1 MTAVCLAGG
10 GLFCRMRQ
18 TRDRCDD
25 AMLHMPFRF
34 RAGTNVAHRGDG
46 SRTRLPGRRSIG
58 VDRRRHGRYDTEGH
72 VEVQVLRDVD
82 IVRASAREITVIS
95 RSRAVTGSEMRMRVT
110 AAGGR
115 QATLRVRTTG
125 SQPQLVGG
133 QLRYRLWMQ
142 VLSQE
147 SEVTA

>member
-1 MTAVCLAGG
+1 M
-10 GLFCRMRQ
+10 
-18 TRDRCDD
+18 
-25 AMLHMPFRF
+25 
-34 RAGTNVAHRGDG
+34 
-46 SRTRLPGRRSIG
+46 
-58 VDRRRHGRYDTEGH
+58 DRRRHGRYHTEGFA
-72 VEVQVLRDVD
+72 EVQVLRDVD

-95 RSRAVTGSEMRMRVT
+95 RSRAATGAEMRMRVS

-147 SEVTA
+147 SEGMQ

>member
-1 MTAVCLAGG
+1 M
-10 GLFCRMRQ
+10 
-18 TRDRCDD
+18 
-25 AMLHMPFRF
+25 
-34 RAGTNVAHRGDG
+34 
-46 SRTRLPGRRSIG
+46 
-58 VDRRRHGRYDTEGH
+58 DRRRHGRYHTEGH

-110 AAGGR
+110 APGGR

-133 QLRYRLWMQ
+133 HLRYRLWMQ
-142 VLSQE
+142 VLSQDA
-147 SEVTA
+147 EVSL

>member
-1 MTAVCLAGG
+1 
-10 GLFCRMRQ
+10 
-18 TRDRCDD
+18 
-25 AMLHMPFRF
+25 
-34 RAGTNVAHRGDG
+34 
-46 SRTRLPGRRSIG
+46 
-58 VDRRRHGRYDTEGH
+58 VDRRHHGRYHTEGS

-95 RSRAVTGSEMRMRVT
+95 RARAVTGSEMRMRVS
-110 AAGGR
+110 ASGGR
-115 QATLRVRTTG
+115 QTTLRVRTTG

-147 SEVTA
+147 PEVAQ

>member
-1 MTAVCLAGG
+1 M
-10 GLFCRMRQ
+10 
-18 TRDRCDD
+18 
-25 AMLHMPFRF
+25 
-34 RAGTNVAHRGDG
+34 
-46 SRTRLPGRRSIG
+46 
-58 VDRRRHGRYDTEGH
+58 DRRHHGRYQTEGH

-95 RSRAVTGSEMRMRVT
+95 RTRAVTGSEMRMRVS
-110 AAGGR
+110 AVGGR

-147 SEVTA
+147 SEVAQ

>member
-1 MTAVCLAGG
+1 M
-10 GLFCRMRQ
+10 
-18 TRDRCDD
+18 
-25 AMLHMPFRF
+25 
-34 RAGTNVAHRGDG
+34 
-46 SRTRLPGRRSIG
+46 
-58 VDRRRHGRYDTEGH
+58 DRRRHGRYHTEGRA
-72 VEVQVLRDVD
+72 EVQVLRDVD

-110 AAGGR
+110 APGGR
-115 QATLRVRTTG
+115 HAMLRVRTTG

-147 SEVTA
+147 PEVQQ

>member
-1 MTAVCLAGG
+1 
-10 GLFCRMRQ
+10 
-18 TRDRCDD
+18 
-25 AMLHMPFRF
+25 
-34 RAGTNVAHRGDG
+34 
-46 SRTRLPGRRSIG
+46 
-58 VDRRRHGRYDTEGH
+58 VDRRRHGRYHTEGY

-95 RSRAVTGSEMRMRVT
+95 RSRAVTRIRISEPVT

>member
-1 MTAVCLAGG
+1 MKFLVQKFGGTSLGTAARL
-10 GLFCRMRQ
+10 
-18 TRDRCDD
+18 
-25 AMLHMPFRF
+25 
-34 RAGTNVAHRGDG
+34 RAVA
-46 SRTRLPGRRSIG
+46 
-58 VDRRRHGRYDTEGH
+58 
-72 VEVQVLRDVD
+72 D

-95 RSRAVTGSEMRMRVT
+95 RSRAVTGSEMRMRVS

>member
-1 MTAVCLAGG
+1 MWAGRV
-10 GLFCRMRQ
+10 LSE
-18 TRDRCDD
+18 
-25 AMLHMPFRF
+25 H
-34 RAGTNVAHRGDG
+34 GD
-46 SRTRLPGRRSIG
+46 
-58 VDRRRHGRYDTEGH
+58 
-72 VEVQVLRDVD
+72 
-82 IVRASAREITVIS
+82 
-95 RSRAVTGSEMRMRVT
+95 VT

-147 SEVTA
+147 SEATL

>member
-1 MTAVCLAGG
+1 M
-10 GLFCRMRQ
+10 
-18 TRDRCDD
+18 
-25 AMLHMPFRF
+25 
-34 RAGTNVAHRGDG
+34 
-46 SRTRLPGRRSIG
+46 
-58 VDRRRHGRYDTEGH
+58 DRRRHGRYHTEGH

-95 RSRAVTGSEMRMRVT
+95 RSRAATGSEMRMRIT
-110 AAGGR
+110 AMGGR
-115 QATLRVRTTG
+115 HATLHVRTTG

-147 SEVTA
+147 SEVMQ

>member
-1 MTAVCLAGG
+1 
-10 GLFCRMRQ
+10 
-18 TRDRCDD
+18 
-25 AMLHMPFRF
+25 
-34 RAGTNVAHRGDG
+34 
-46 SRTRLPGRRSIG
+46 
-58 VDRRRHGRYDTEGH
+58 VDRRRHGRYHTEGH

-95 RSRAVTGSEMRMRVT
+95 RSRAVTGSECGCASPRR
-110 AAGGR
+110 AAG

-142 VLSQE
+142 VLSQDGE
-147 SEVTA
+147 ATQ

>member
-1 MTAVCLAGG
+1 
-10 GLFCRMRQ
+10 
-18 TRDRCDD
+18 
-25 AMLHMPFRF
+25 
-34 RAGTNVAHRGDG
+34 
-46 SRTRLPGRRSIG
+46 
-58 VDRRRHGRYDTEGH
+58 
-72 VEVQVLRDVD
+72 
-82 IVRASAREITVIS
+82 
-95 RSRAVTGSEMRMRVT
+95 MRVS

-147 SEVTA
+147 SEVTR

>member
-1 MTAVCLAGG
+1 
-10 GLFCRMRQ
+10 
-18 TRDRCDD
+18 
-25 AMLHMPFRF
+25 MLRMPFRF
-34 RAGTNVAHRGDG
+34 RAGTNVAVAATVAGHVCPREGVG
-46 SRTRLPGRRSIG
+46 L
-58 VDRRRHGRYDTEGH
+58 VDRRRHGRYHTEGH

-82 IVRASAREITVIS
+82 IVRASEREITVIS

-110 AAGGR
+110 APGGR

-142 VLSQE
+142 VLSQD
-147 SEVTA
+147 SEATL

>member
-1 MTAVCLAGG
+1 M
-10 GLFCRMRQ
+10 
-18 TRDRCDD
+18 
-25 AMLHMPFRF
+25 
-34 RAGTNVAHRGDG
+34 
-46 SRTRLPGRRSIG
+46 
-58 VDRRRHGRYDTEGH
+58 DRRRHGRYHSEGH
-72 VEVQVLRDVD
+72 AEVRVLRDVD

-95 RSRAVTGSEMRMRVT
+95 RSRAVTGTHMRMRVS

-115 QATLRVRTTG
+115 QATLHVRTTG

-147 SEVTA
+147 SEGAQ

>member
-1 MTAVCLAGG
+1 M
-10 GLFCRMRQ
+10 
-18 TRDRCDD
+18 
-25 AMLHMPFRF
+25 
-34 RAGTNVAHRGDG
+34 
-46 SRTRLPGRRSIG
+46 
-58 VDRRRHGRYDTEGH
+58 DRRRHGRYHTEGH

-95 RSRAVTGSEMRMRVT
+95 RSRAATGSEMRMRVT

-147 SEVTA
+147 SEVTV

>member
-1 MTAVCLAGG
+1 
-10 GLFCRMRQ
+10 
-18 TRDRCDD
+18 
-25 AMLHMPFRF
+25 
-34 RAGTNVAHRGDG
+34 
-46 SRTRLPGRRSIG
+46 
-58 VDRRRHGRYDTEGH
+58 VDRRRHGRYHTEGH
-72 VEVQVLRDVD
+72 AEVQVLRDVD

-95 RSRAVTGSEMRMRVT
+95 RSRAVTGSEMRMRVS
-110 AAGGR
+110 APGGR

-147 SEVTA
+147 SEVTQ